1 MPSVLRSLHSAW
13 HSTSQVTQ
21 LSIEVIQLQAW
32 TPGHVGYGAGAFSES
47 FDVGSTT
54 MGSEEVGSEG
64 VGSDVWAQLVRFQK
78 AWVLKV

>member
-1 MPSVLRSLHSAW
+1 M
-13 HSTSQVTQ
+13 
-21 LSIEVIQLQAW
+21 
-32 TPGHVGYGAGAFSES
+32 GYGAGAFSES
-47 FDVGSTT
+47 FDVGSPT